1 MLDIIATE
9 DGLSEGLRGDW
20 SPTKASTSSD
30 DIFLCE
36 ANQHTYVDE
45 PRVVSSYLQLAL
57 YKSRGRREQ
66 PLIIL
71 GIA

>member
-1 MLDIIATE
+1 MLDIIVTK

-20 SPTKASTSSD
+20 SPTKASTNSD
-30 DIFLCE
+30 DMFLCE
-36 ANQHTYVDE
+36 ANQHTHVEE
-45 PRVVSSYLQLAL
+45 PGVVSSYLQLAL
-57 YKSRGRREQ
+57 YKGRGCREQ